1 MLYRRILTATGTFLM
16 VSALATPL
24 AAQIRASER
33 AQVWQTVDG
42 TTIKIDYSRPRARSR
57 NDTLFGGVVKWDE
70 VWTPGANLATTIDV
84 DKDIEVNGHPLPKG
98 KYSVWMTVKQQGDW
112 IVIFDTA
119 AGLFHTA
126 HPEERPGQIR
136 FNVTPE
142 SRPHMEVLTWS
153 FPEVR
158 PDGALL
164 VMQWGAVAVPL
175 RIKVQP
181 SHAIT
186 LDADLARRYVGGYRL
201 SMKMDSTEQVSDFTI
216 YYEKGSLWA
225 KWDPPLFPEWATLL
239 LIRIADDW
247 FINAS
252 LENGEIYDVSDDVV
266 FEFKMDGARAAS
278 FEVRATGDEIMATGT
293 RKR

>member
-1 MLYRRILTATGTFLM
+1 MSNRSLTTALFLISGLTATPS
-16 VSALATPL
+16 V
-24 AAQIRASER
+24 AQIRASER

-70 VWTPGANLATTIDV
+70 VWTPGANQATTIDV
-84 DKDIEVNGHPLPKG
+84 DKDIEVNGQALPKG
-98 KYSVWMTVKQQGDW
+98 KYSVWMTVKQEGDW
-112 IVIFDTA
+112 VVIFDTA
-119 AGLFHTA
+119 AGLYHTD
-126 HPEERPGQIR
+126 HPKERPGQIR

-142 SRPHMEVLTWS
+142 ARPHLEVLTWS

-158 PDGALL
+158 SDGTLL
-164 VMQWGAVAVPL
+164 VMQWGTVAVPL

-186 LDADLARRYVGGYRL
+186 LDADLARRYVGAYRL
-201 SMKMDSTEQVSDFTI
+201 SMKTDSTEHVSDFTI

-225 KWDPPLFPEWATLL
+225 KWDPPLFPEWATLM

-252 LENGEIYDVSDDVV
+252 LENGEIYDVSSDVV
-266 FEFKMDGARAAS
+266 FEFKMDGDRVTG
-278 FEVRATGDEIMATGT
+278 FEVRSTGDETVATAT